1 LIIIFSKPFFIDKQH
16 DFPHLQD
23 ELKIA
28 YVIYIQF
35 VTVLF
40 VIEPDMGLTWT

>member
-1 LIIIFSKPFFIDKQH
+1 MQY
-16 DFPHLQD
+16 

-35 VTVLF
+35 VTVF
-40 VIEPDMGLTWT
+40 FMIEPDMGLTWT